1 MTPPPAVRFDDLLA
15 GFDWVSAEPTENAAY
30 VSRLTGLV
38 HWASEFTELDDELP
52 EDIED
57 GAVYVALPSKQD
69 LRLGRALALDFAHE
83 HMPKAYG
90 QVVAFFQRRGAYA
103 KFKDLLDRQG
113 LLDAWHAHEAVE
125 VERALRA
132 WAAEE
137 GIAIDSPAAAAAD
150 PV

>member
-1 MTPPPAVRFDDLLA
+1 MTC
-15 GFDWVSAEPTENAAY
+15 S
-30 VSRLTGLV
+30 
-38 HWASEFTELDDELP
+38 
-52 EDIED
+52 
-57 GAVYVALPSKQD
+57 
-69 LRLGRALALDFAHE
+69 LDFAHE

-113 LLDAWHAHEAVE
+113 LLDAWQAHEAVE
-125 VERALRA
+125 GGRALRA

-137 GIAIDSPAAAAAD
+137 GIAVDPPAPAD